1 MVALVPIRKPARGIP
16 RPLRPNLR
24 GLTRIQL
31 ETFVTSKLGAPRFRA
46 DQIFEWVHRHR
57 ASDVHEMTNLPKPLR
72 SLIDEHADLRRLERH
87 GDFVARDGTRKLRL
101 RTLDGHYIESV
112 LIPNDQRGF
121 TLCVSSQVGCSMT
134 CRFCATAS
142 LTFERSLAAWEIVD
156 QIEQAQDLLEQASQR
171 EGRDHGRSDD
181 PESWPYR
188 LSNVVYMGM
197 GEPLHNFIPVKA
209 SVEIV
214 TDPKGAAI
222 TARRITISTSG
233 LVPAIERFSR
243 DPLSAQ
249 VGLAVS
255 LNATTDDVRDDV
267 MPINLKWPLLAL
279 LNAVRA
285 LPDARRRDLTFEY
298 VLLSEV
304 NDFED
309 DAHRLADLVREFDC
323 HINVIPFNPHPHAP
337 YKRPSSNRVR
347 RFMDVAK
354 RRGLRVYLR
363 TPRGDD
369 IGAACGQLALEGES
383 GQAPAA
389 PLEEGRTT

>member
-1 MVALVPIRKPARGIP
+1 M
-16 RPLRPNLR
+16 
-24 GLTRIQL
+24 
-31 ETFVTSKLGAPRFRA
+31 TSKLGAPRFRA
-46 DQIFEWVHRHR
+46 DQIFEWIHKHRVGCV
-57 ASDVHEMTNLPKPLR
+57 DEMANVPKQLRNLLT
-72 SLIDEHADLRRLERH
+72 EHADLSRLERH

-142 LTFERSLAAWEIVD
+142 LPFERSLAAWEIVD
-156 QIEQAQDLLEQASQR
+156 QIEQAQDLLDQASEH
-171 EGRDHGRSDD
+171 EGREFGVSDD
-181 PESWPYR
+181 PDTWPYR

-209 SVEIV
+209 SVDIV

-255 LNATTDDVRDDV
+255 LNATTDRVRDDV
-267 MPINLKWPLLAL
+267 MPINLKWSISTLLD
-279 LNAVRA
+279 AVRA

-298 VLLSEV
+298 VLLAEV
-304 NDFED
+304 NDFEE
-309 DAHRLADLVREFDC
+309 DAHRLAELVREFDC

-337 YKRPSSNRVR
+337 YKRPSSTRVR
-347 RFMDVAK
+347 HFMDVAK

-369 IGAACGQLALEGES
+369 IGAACGQLALEGEQQGTAAGSDS
-383 GQAPAA
+383 GGLP
-389 PLEEGRTT
+389 T